1 MEFLDSEAFE
11 KMAREY
17 QLKYQSISILGTSS
31 FDKKTLS
38 EIFSDI
44 HTLFHFFNKNINSK
58 DFDELANQLY
68 EKMDTLKK
76 ELELQNYLQKSE
88 IKSNKQAIKMT
99 FKVLFMLL
107 EQENPTNFEKFYEI
121 YKLLLKATMYYFSGF

>member
-31 FDKKTLS
+31 FDKKALS